1 MQNCTENARR
11 KSPGVCARQPHTETV
26 YAATMNKAYEYQHEG
41 RYFAQ
46 FAPGMEEI
54 GLNELTEL
62 GGQNG
67 RTTYG
72 GAHFIA
78 DQAALYR
85 INYCSRLASRILAP
99 LITFDC
105 HSDRYLY
112 QTAQKIPW
120 PELFS
125 LNQTFAIQASVSNSR
140 ISHSQFAGQRLK
152 DAIADAFRQHA
163 GQRPS
168 VDPKNPDVWIHL
180 RIHENRAT
188 ICLDMSGRAL
198 HKRGYRVQSVEAPL
212 QETLAAAMIRLSG
225 WDGSAPLVDPL
236 CGSGTLLAEAV
247 MVYCRIPAGYLNPP
261 NGFRLLP
268 EFDEALWKQEKAR
281 CDRQIRPLPDGM
293 ISGSDLSHEAI
304 RAAKANLARLPGGK
318 SVRLTQKRYQDIER
332 LEHTVI
338 VCNPPY
344 GIRLEKNTDMPAFI
358 KELGDFLKHR
368 CAGSTAYVFFGERDL
383 LKAIGLRS
391 SGKWPLFNGG
401 LEGRLARFD
410 LY

>member
-1 MQNCTENARR
+1 
-11 KSPGVCARQPHTETV
+11 
-26 YAATMNKAYEYQHEG
+26 MNKPYEYQHEG

-46 FAPGMEEI
+46 FAPGLEEI
-54 GLNELTEL
+54 GVSELEEL
-62 GGQNG
+62 GGKNG
-67 RTTYG
+67 HSTYG
-72 GAHFIA
+72 GAHFMA
-78 DQAALYR
+78 DQGTLYR
-85 INYCSRLASRILAP
+85 INYCSRIASRILAP

-125 LNQTFAIQASVSNSR
+125 LQQTFAIQASVSNSR

-152 DAIADAFRQHA
+152 DAIVDIFREQT
-163 GQRPS
+163 GKRPS

-188 ICLDMSGRAL
+188 ICLDTSGRAL

-212 QETLAAAMIRLSG
+212 QETLAAAIIRLSG
-225 WDGSAPLVDPL
+225 WDGSRPLVDPM
-236 CGSGTLLAEAV
+236 CGSGTLLAEAL
-247 MVYCRIPAGYLNPP
+247 MMHCRIPAGYLNPP
-261 NGFRLLP
+261 TGFQLLP
-268 EFDEALWKQEKAR
+268 EFDETLWKQEKMR
-281 CDRQIRPLPDGM
+281 CDRQIRPLPAGI
-293 ISGSDLSHEAI
+293 ISGSDMAPEAI
-304 RAAKANLARLPGGK
+304 RAARSNLAQLPGGK
-318 SVRLTQKRYQDIER
+318 DVRLIQKKYQDLGRIEN
-332 LEHTVI
+332 TVI

-344 GIRLEKNTDMPAFI
+344 GIRLEKNTDMPAFM
-358 KELGDFLKHR
+358 KTLGDFLKHQ
-368 CAGSTAYVFFGERDL
+368 CAGSTAYVFFGEREL
-383 LKAIGLRS
+383 LKSIGLRS